1 MKTIAIIGF
10 GFSGTIFFLNL
21 IKPNLPKN
29 LNIIIFEKENFD
41 SSNVNLGPAFSPF
54 SDDYILNVKASN
66 MSAHQDDKDDFVNFL
81 KKEYPAIYTKI
92 IQDDHNAFVA
102 RKIYGKYLN
111 EIRKQ
116 ALKDASLKQIN
127 YQIINQ
133 EVLSIKNDDQKLII
147 TTKEENFK
155 VDKIILATSLKQ
167 AELPF
172 FLSGKNFIK
181 NLWSNEYFDFHNQ
194 DLPQNLRDKN
204 SVITLI
210 GSGLSAIDVII
221 GLVKKNFSGKI
232 IVMSRRGNFSK
243 KHPNKPNLLIQPLLN
258 IDDARLGILHMNLKI
273 RKFLKQNT
281 DFDLRNI
288 ITSIRPIIKELWSN
302 LDDKNKPRFLK
313 FLPYWNIFRHLAPSS
328 SIDIIDNLIKNG
340 RIKIKKATIDR
351 VDIKGNKIIIYN
363 KNDHF
368 ETDYLVN
375 CLGFEMRAKKYPL
388 FDSMIKNNLLKQD
401 LIMVK
406 SNNQNIY
413 LLAAL
418 NIAQDFEI
426 TSVPD
431 IRAQAQDLA
440 NKIAAQI

>member
-1 MKTIAIIGF
+1 MKIIAIIGF
-10 GFSGTIFFLNL
+10 GFSGTVFFLNL
-21 IKPNLPKN
+21 IKLNLPKN
-29 LNIIIFEKENFD
+29 LNIIIFEKEDLN
-41 SSNVNLGPAFSPF
+41 SSNINLGPAFSTF
-54 SDDYILNVKASN
+54 CDHYILNVNAHN
-66 MSAHQDDKDDFVNFL
+66 MSAYLEDKDDFVNFL
-81 KKEYPAIYTKI
+81 EKQYPEIYTQI
-92 IQDDHNAFVA
+92 IQDNHNAFVP
-102 RKIYGKYLN
+102 RKIYGKYLK
-111 EIRKQ
+111 EIRKRT
-116 ALKDASLKQIN
+116 LEIASLKQIN
-127 YQIINQ
+127 YKIINQ
-133 EVLSIKNDDQKLII
+133 EVASIKKESQKLII
-147 TTKEENFK
+147 ITKEKNFK

-172 FLSGKNFIK
+172 FLPSRNFIK
-181 NLWSNEYFDFHNQ
+181 NLWSNEHFDFHNQ
-194 DLPQNLRDKN
+194 DLPKNLRDRN

-232 IVMSRRGNFSK
+232 IAISRRGNFSK
-243 KHPNKPNLLIQPLLN
+243 KHLSKPNLLIQPLLN
-258 IDDARLGILHMNLKI
+258 VDDARLGILHMNLKI
-273 RKFLKQNT
+273 RKFLKQNPH
-281 DFDLRNI
+281 FDLRNI

-302 LDDKNKPRFLK
+302 LDDKNKQRFLK

-340 RIKIKKATIDR
+340 RIKIKKGSIDR
-351 VDIKGNKIIIYN
+351 VDVKGSKIIIYN

-388 FDSMIKNNLLKQD
+388 FYSMIKNNLLKQD
-401 LIMVK
+401 LIMAK
-406 SNNQNIY
+406 SNNQNIF

-431 IRAQAQDLA
+431 IRVQAQDLA